1 LPVEAHYSELGEE
14 GEGEERAE
22 HEKGG
27 AGKDRTQ
34 KGSHRWYSLVGA
46 ASG

>member
-1 LPVEAHYSELGEE
+1 LAVDFPYPDLGEE

-27 AGKDRTQ
+27 AGKDRRQ
-34 KGSHRWYSLVGA
+34 KGSH
-46 ASG
+46 